1 METRYGV
8 LRLPAHALRRYSR
21 GSGIEIATQ
30 EPRPVQLDGDEFGE
44 AVSVRTRVE
53 PGALRVVVP
62 KDHATDSL

>member
-1 METRYGV
+1 M
-8 LRLPAHALRRYSR
+8 
-21 GSGIEIATQ
+21 
-30 EPRPVQLDGDEFGE
+30 QLDGDEFGE